1 MGSSGVLL
9 AGNASADS
17 LNMTSGVTGISDT
30 IYELHML
37 IFWICVVIGVVVF
50 GAIFFSLLRHR
61 KSRGV
66 EPAQFHESTAIEI
79 AWTIIPT
86 IILIAMA
93 WPASQALIEMYDTGG
108 EDMTVEVRGYQ
119 WKWQYK
125 YLDADYNQTFAFFSN
140 LATLADEIHNRSVK
154 GEYYL
159 LEVDNPL
166 RIPAN

>member
-1 MGSSGVLL
+1 M
-9 AGNASADS
+9 
-17 LNMTSGVTGISDT
+17 
-30 IYELHML
+30 
-37 IFWICVVIGVVVF
+37 
-50 GAIFFSLLRHR
+50 
-61 KSRGV
+61 
-66 EPAQFHESTAIEI
+66 
-79 AWTIIPT
+79 IPT

-140 LATLADEIHNRSVK
+140 LATPADEIHNRSVK

-166 RIPAN
+166 RIPAFTWSRVSISWVCTSVTPRDRCLLDLWPRNSSKRL